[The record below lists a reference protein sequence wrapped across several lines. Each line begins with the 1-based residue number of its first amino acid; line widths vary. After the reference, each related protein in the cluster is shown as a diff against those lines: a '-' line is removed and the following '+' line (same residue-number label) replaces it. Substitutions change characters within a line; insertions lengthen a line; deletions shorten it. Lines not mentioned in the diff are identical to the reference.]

1 MADYIDNER
10 QEAEESSGFDFR
22 KLWSIVVLNWYWFV
36 FSTLFCVALAYVY
49 LRYQHPV
56 YRAST
61 KILIKDDKGGNK
73 GRSSQELTLDQ
84 LGLISNS
91 NGFENEIEILSS
103 TAVATRAVKA
113 LKLYVVYTI
122 QGRVGKT
129 ELYKTSPILVDL
141 EENRLDLLKRPVAIN
156 ITKKGEDGIHVEIEL
171 DAKGDEKEVIKRDLN
186 QFPCNVSTRVGKI
199 MFSRNPGYDMPDRK
213 LEVVIVPPIKMGR
226 AYAKSLSAEPTSK
239 TTSVAVLS
247 LLDTQVE
254 RALDYLQQ
262 LVESYNED
270 ANEDKNEVANKT
282 EEFIKDR
289 IDVIQGELNETESDI
304 EAYKR
309 GNALVNLPTDA
320 SQALTQTTE
329 FQKQQVEIQTQMSLV
344 KSLIDYVQNPGNYM
358 TLIPANIGIT
368 NQATNEM
375 VKQYNDLV
383 LQRNRLV
390 RSSSEDAPRVVM
402 ITDELE
408 ARWRAV
414 GQHLNSIYNDL
425 QIQKNSADQQYN
437 RFAGRV
443 SNTPTQERDM
453 NNMGR
458 QQEIKAGL
466 YLMLLQKREENYIS
480 LASTANKAR
489 VIDMP
494 QADPRPVSPKKML
507 ILLASLM
514 FGLLAPLAWFYVRD
528 LLRFRIEGRN
538 DLEGL
543 TKLSILADIPLTDE
557 LAQGERAIVVKEN
570 TNDMME
576 ESFRGLRTNLRFV
589 LGAGEKVICTTSSM
603 PGEGKTFVATN
614 LAMSLALLGKRIL
627 IIGLDIRKPRLVQ
640 LFGLPKSKKGIT
652 TYLAGDKADFALLED
667 QIFHGVVNANLDV
680 MPAGVI
686 PPNPGELITRDL
698 LDKGIEHLKTIYDYI
713 IIDTPPVGLVSDTFE
728 VGRLA
733 DVTFFV
739 IRSEKTTKADVENIN
754 RLAAEGKLPKINLVL
769 NGVDLSKRKYGF
781 YYGYGKYSSYS
792 KYGTYY
798 GRYGHYGTYGNYGDR
813 TEHLEK

>member
-10 QEAEESSGFDFR
+10 HEAEESSGFDFR

-36 FSTLFCVALAYVY
+36 FSTLFCVTLAYVY

-56 YRAST
+56 YQAQT
-61 KILIKDDKGGNK
+61 KILIKDDKGGNR

-91 NGFENEIEILSS
+91 NGFENELEILGS
-103 TAVATRAVKA
+103 TAVATRAVKT
-113 LKLYVVYTI
+113 LKLYVLYQI
-122 QGRVGKT
+122 QGRLGKA
-129 ELYKTSPILVDL
+129 ELYKNSPVLVDL
-141 EENRLDLLKRPVAIN
+141 EESRLDLLKQAVQIK
-156 ITKKGEDGIHVEIEL
+156 IIKKGERGIHVDIEL
-171 DAKGDEKEVIKRDLN
+171 DARADEKEVISRDLSE
-186 QFPCNVSTRVGKI
+186 FPCYVNTRVGKI
-199 MFSRNPGYDMPDRK
+199 MFSLNPGYELPERQMD
-213 LEVVIVPPIKMGR
+213 VTIVPPIKMGR
-226 AYAKSLSAEPTSK
+226 SYARNLKAQPTSK
-239 TTSVAVLS
+239 TTTVAVLS
-247 LLDTQVE
+247 ILDTQVE
-254 RALDYLQQ
+254 RALDYLTQ
-262 LVESYNED
+262 LVDSYNED

-282 EEFIKDR
+282 EEFIKGR
-289 IDVIQGELNETESDI
+289 IDVIQGELNSTESDI

-309 GNALVNLPTDA
+309 GNSLVNLPTDA
-320 SQALTQTTE
+320 TQALTQSTE
-329 FQKQQVEIQTQMSLV
+329 FQKKQVDIQTQMSLV

-358 TLIPANIGIT
+358 SLIPANIGIT

-383 LQRNRLV
+383 LQRNRLL
-390 RSSSEDAPRVVM
+390 RGASENNPRIIQ
-402 ITDELE
+402 ITDELMTM
-408 ARWRAV
+408 WDAV
-414 GQHLNSIYNDL
+414 GKHLNSIYSDL
-425 QIQKNSADQQYN
+425 QIQKNSAEQQYN

-443 SNTPTQERDM
+443 SSTPTQERDM

-494 QADPRPVSPKKML
+494 QFDQRPVSPKKSLIML
-507 ILLASLM
+507 VALM
-514 FGLLAPLAWFYVRD
+514 FGLFAPMAWFYLRD
-528 LLRFRIEGRN
+528 MLRFRIEGRN
-538 DLEGL
+538 DLENL
-543 TKLSILADIPLTDE
+543 TKLSVLADIPLTDE

-589 LGAGEKVICTTSSM
+589 MSPGEKVICNTSSM

-614 LAMSLALLGKRIL
+614 LAMSLALLGKHVL

-640 LFGLPKSKKGIT
+640 LFGLPQSKKGIT
-652 TYLAGDKADFALLED
+652 NFLAADVADFNVLEE
-667 QIFHGVVNANLDV
+667 QIFHGVVNPNLDV
-680 MPAGVI
+680 LPAGVI
-686 PPNPGELITRDL
+686 PPNPGELITREL
-698 LDKGIEHLKTIYDYI
+698 LDQGMEHLKKTYDYI

-728 VGRLA
+728 LGRLA
-733 DVTFFV
+733 DVTFFIV
-739 IRSEKTTKADVENIN
+739 RSEKTTKGDIEAIN
-754 RLAAEGKLPKINLVL
+754 RLVAEGKLPKVNLVL

-798 GRYGHYGTYGNYGDR
+798 GRYGHYGTYGNYGDKSR
-813 TEHLEK
+813 IEK

>member
-10 QEAEESSGFDFR
+10 HEAEEASGFDFR
-22 KLWSIVVLNWYWFV
+22 KLWSIVVLNWYWLV

-56 YRAST
+56 YRTST
-61 KILIKDDKGGNK
+61 KILVKDDKGTNR

-84 LGLISNS
+84 LGLVSNS
-91 NGFENEIEILSS
+91 NGFDNELEILSS

-113 LKLYVVYTI
+113 LKLYVLYTM
-122 QGRVGKT
+122 QGRVGKA

-141 EENRLDLLKRPVAIN
+141 EDSRLDLLKRPVFID

-171 DAKGDEKEVIKRDLN
+171 DTKGEEKEIIRRDLN
-186 QFPCNVSTRVGKI
+186 EFPCNVSTRVGKI
-199 MFSRNPGYDMPDRK
+199 MFSRNPGFEMSDRK
-213 LEVVIVPPIKMGR
+213 LEVTIVPPVLMGR
-226 AYAKSLSAEPTSK
+226 SYAKNLQAQPTSK
-239 TTSVAVLS
+239 MTTVAVLT
-247 LLDTQVE
+247 LQDTQVE
-254 RALDYLQQ
+254 RALDYLTQ

-282 EEFIKDR
+282 EEFIKGR
-289 IDVIQGELNETESDI
+289 IDVIQSELNATESDI

-329 FQKQQVEIQTQMSLV
+329 FQKKQVDIQTQMSLV

-358 TLIPANIGIT
+358 SLIPANIGIT

-383 LQRNRLV
+383 LQRNRLI
-390 RSSSEDAPRVVM
+390 RSASENNPRVIQV
-402 ITDELE
+402 TDELQTM
-408 ARWRAV
+408 WDAV
-414 GQHLNSIYNDL
+414 GKHLNSIYSDL

-443 SNTPTQERDM
+443 SSTPTQERDM

-494 QADPRPVSPKKML
+494 QADPRPVSPKKSIIML
-507 ILLASLM
+507 AALM
-514 FGLLAPLAWFYVRD
+514 FGLFAPLAWFYLRD
-528 LLRFRIEGRN
+528 MLRFRIEGRS
-538 DLEGL
+538 DLESL

-557 LAQGERAIVVKEN
+557 LAKGERAIVVKEN

-576 ESFRGLRTNLRFV
+576 ESFRGLRTNMRFV
-589 LGAGEKVICTTSSM
+589 LGAGEKVICTTSAM

-614 LAMSLALLGKRIL
+614 LAMSLALLGKRVL
-627 IIGLDIRKPRLVQ
+627 IMGLDIRKPRLVQ
-640 LFGLPKSKKGIT
+640 LFGLPQSKNGMT
-652 TYLAGDKADFALLED
+652 NYLAGSTADFNLLEA
-667 QIFHGVVNANLDV
+667 QIIHGVVNQNLDV
-680 MPAGVI
+680 LPAGVI

-698 LDKGIEHLKTIYDYI
+698 LDKGVEHLKTIYDYI

-728 VGRLA
+728 LGRLV

-739 IRSEKTTKADVENIN
+739 VRSEKTTKADIEGIN
-754 RLAAEGKLPKINLVL
+754 RIAAEGKLPKVNLVL
-769 NGVDLSKRKYGF
+769 NGVDLNKRKYGF

-813 TEHLEK
+813 SQHLEK

>member
-10 QEAEESSGFDFR
+10 HEAEESSGFDFR

-36 FSTLFCVALAYVY
+36 FSTLFCVTLAYVY

-56 YRAST
+56 YQAQT
-61 KILIKDDKGGNK
+61 KILIKDDKGGNR

-91 NGFENEIEILSS
+91 NGFENELEILGS
-103 TAVATRAVKA
+103 TAVATRAVKT
-113 LKLYVVYTI
+113 LKLYVLYQI
-122 QGRVGKT
+122 QGRLGKA
-129 ELYKTSPILVDL
+129 ELYKNSPVLVDL
-141 EENRLDLLKRPVAIN
+141 EESRLDLLKQAVQIK
-156 ITKKGEDGIHVEIEL
+156 IIKKGERGIHVDIEL
-171 DAKGDEKEVIKRDLN
+171 DARADEKEVISRDLSE
-186 QFPCNVSTRVGKI
+186 FPCYVNTRVGKI
-199 MFSRNPGYDMPDRK
+199 MFSLNPGYELPERQMD
-213 LEVVIVPPIKMGR
+213 VTIVPPIKMGR
-226 AYAKSLSAEPTSK
+226 SYARNLKAQPTSK
-239 TTSVAVLS
+239 TTTVAVLS
-247 LLDTQVE
+247 ILDTQVE
-254 RALDYLQQ
+254 RALDYLTQ

-282 EEFIKDR
+282 EEFIKGR
-289 IDVIQGELNETESDI
+289 IDVIQGELNSTESDI

-309 GNALVNLPTDA
+309 GNSLVNLPTDA
-320 SQALTQTTE
+320 TQALTQSTE
-329 FQKQQVEIQTQMSLV
+329 FQKKQVDIQTQMSLV

-358 TLIPANIGIT
+358 SLIPANIGIT

-383 LQRNRLV
+383 LQRNRLL
-390 RSSSEDAPRVVM
+390 RGASENNPRIIQ
-402 ITDELE
+402 ITDELMTM
-408 ARWRAV
+408 WDAV
-414 GQHLNSIYNDL
+414 GKHLNSIYSDL
-425 QIQKNSADQQYN
+425 QIQKNSAEQQYN

-443 SNTPTQERDM
+443 SSTPTQERDM

-494 QADPRPVSPKKML
+494 QFDQRPVSPKKSLIML
-507 ILLASLM
+507 VALM
-514 FGLLAPLAWFYVRD
+514 FGLFAPMAWFYLRD
-528 LLRFRIEGRN
+528 MLRFRIEGRN
-538 DLEGL
+538 DLENL
-543 TKLSILADIPLTDE
+543 TKLSVLADIPLTDE

-589 LGAGEKVICTTSSM
+589 MSPGEKVICTTSSM

-614 LAMSLALLGKRIL
+614 LAMSLALLGKHVL
-627 IIGLDIRKPRLVQ
+627 IMGLDIRKPRLVQ
-640 LFGLPKSKKGIT
+640 LFGLPQSKKGIT
-652 TYLAGDKADFALLED
+652 NFLAADVADFNVLEE
-667 QIFHGVVNANLDV
+667 QIFHGVVNPNLDV
-680 MPAGVI
+680 LPAGVI
-686 PPNPGELITRDL
+686 PPNPGELITREL
-698 LDKGIEHLKTIYDYI
+698 LDQGVEYLKKTYDYI

-728 VGRLA
+728 LGRLA
-733 DVTFFV
+733 DVTFFIV
-739 IRSEKTTKADVENIN
+739 RSEKTTKGDIEAIN
-754 RLAAEGKLPKINLVL
+754 RLVAEGKLPKINLVL

-798 GRYGHYGTYGNYGDR
+798 GRYGHYGTYGNYGDKSR
-813 TEHLEK
+813 IEK